1 MKNFI
6 LILSLATTMLV
17 TTDTRSN
24 NVIPAFNSTE
34 SNLLITP
41 ECDLVYLISIEHYLE
56 EGWSRQFSHFL
67 ASWNAEQCE
76 ESIDD

>member
-6 LILSLATTMLV
+6 LILSLATTMLF
-17 TTDTRSN
+17 TTNTRSN
-24 NVIPAFNSTE
+24 NVVPALNSAE
-34 SNLLITP
+34 CNLLISP

-76 ESIDD
+76 ESMGD